1 MNMNIDN
8 LLEVE
13 NLNTYYLEENG
24 MLSSRKRKK
33 QICKE
38 ISFAIK
44 KGEILGLL
52 GESGSGKTTLV
63 KAILGITKDY
73 TGDIRLNCK
82 SPQMIFQD
90 PYSSLNPSKKVLW
103 TLEEPLRIQGGISK
117 EEMKNKAYE
126 MLEKVGLDRKIATR
140 YPSQLSGGQRQRVCI
155 AEALM
160 LDPQLLIADEP
171 VSALDV
177 TIQAQIIR
185 LLLTLHRDMNLSI
198 LFISHDLRVIYQ
210 MCDRAMVMQ
219 EGRIVEEG
227 QIPQLYENPRSPYTR
242 QLIEAAGIFE

>member
-219 EGRIVEEG
+219 DGRIVEEG